1 VELPAA
7 HSAQAGNH
15 KESIMKTPMKT
26 LAPVA
31 ILAFLSL
38 TAGAAQADDRS
49 CLFDPP
55 AASAAQTAPA
65 VIPGTRMDEARGEM
79 GKIEAALRSGQI
91 TPYEAGRL
99 MRQQWELT
107 QFQRGFL
114 EGAQTTRS
122 NAGTSGGCGLGANL
136 GLDLAPLGD
145 VASSVAKNGM
155 QTATKVMRA
164 LMRETERLIQ
174 EKAAAEGSEL

>member
-1 VELPAA
+1 
-7 HSAQAGNH
+7 
-15 KESIMKTPMKT
+15 MKTPMKT
-26 LAPVA
+26 LAFV
-31 ILAFLSL
+31 AFLSL
-38 TAGAAQADDRS
+38 IAGAAHADGRS

-55 AASAAQTAPA
+55 APAARQMLPA
-65 VIPGTRMDEARGEM
+65 DM
-79 GKIEAALRSGQI
+79 GQIEAALRSGQI

-99 MRQQWELT
+99 MRQQWEIA

-114 EGAQTTRS
+114 EGAQAKQRCP
-122 NAGTSGGCGLGANL
+122 TSGGGGCGA

-145 VASSVAKNGM
+145 MAGSMAKNGM

-174 EKAAAEGSEL
+174 ENAAAEGSEL